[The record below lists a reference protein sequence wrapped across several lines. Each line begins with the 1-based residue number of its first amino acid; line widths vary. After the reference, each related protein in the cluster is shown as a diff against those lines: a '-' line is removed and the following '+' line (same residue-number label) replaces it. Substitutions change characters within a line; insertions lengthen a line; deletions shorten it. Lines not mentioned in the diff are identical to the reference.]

1 MLRRWFLFLVCLGCS
16 LPFLGAVTNARFEL
30 RVDEKASRI
39 LLTDLAPQVSLVVEN
54 GSRETI
60 TARIRLELLTPKE
73 TVAAATESKVEIKSG
88 TQKLPFTLPFKTRD
102 LTPYEEDQA
111 LWYRLHYR
119 VIPDAVGT
127 PPIEGLIS
135 LSEITPDLFELRIVG
150 PGKATPGS
158 RFTTKVLARHPV
170 THRPLK
176 GVQVKGLITISGN
189 GDDAVSLTS
198 SGTTDTAGYAD
209 LNFKLPSELEDDE
222 LELKIEGT
230 LGLVTVKAEHDFDAL
245 HSDPRYADLLRRM
258 GLPQ

>member
-16 LPFLGAVTNARFEL
+16 LPFLSAVTSARFEL

-39 LLTDLAPQVSLVVEN
+39 LLKELAPEVSLVVEN

-73 TVAAATESKVEIKSG
+73 TVAAATESKVEIESG
-88 TQKLPFTLPFKTRD
+88 TQRLPFTLPFKTRD

-119 VIPDAVGT
+119 VIPDASGT
-127 PPIEGLIS
+127 PPIEGIIS

-176 GVQVKGLITISGN
+176 GVQVKGLITIEGS
-189 GDDAVSLTS
+189 GDDVSLTS
-198 SGTTDTAGYAD
+198 SGATDAAGYAD
-209 LNFKLPSELEDDE
+209 LIFQL
-222 LELKIEGT
+222 
-230 LGLVTVKAEHDFDAL
+230 
-245 HSDPRYADLLRRM
+245 
-258 GLPQ
+258 